1 MSKFIKVILELCF
14 LGCVIYYLCYHIF
27 SGSYGIMSYNDIQNE
42 LEKKKIEYQDS
53 LNEMSKIQNKIDR
66 LKLDNLDLDLFEE
79 EFKKNTG
86 FVSENEIV
94 IFITEE
100 NKKDNSK

>member
-1 MSKFIKVILELCF
+1 M
-14 LGCVIYYLCYHIF
+14 
-27 SGSYGIMSYNDIQNE
+27 MSYTKIQNE
-42 LEKKKIEYQDS
+42 LANKKIEYQNS
-53 LNEMSKIQNKIDR
+53 LNDISKIQNKIDR

-94 IFITEE
+94 IFT
-100 NKKDNSK
+100 NNDSDNIK

>member
-1 MSKFIKVILELCF
+1 MIEILKFFLKTTCLCCIIL
-14 LGCVIYYLCYHIF
+14 YLCYHIF
-27 SGSYGIMSYNDIQNE
+27 SGNYGMMSYTKIQNE
-42 LEKKKIEYQDS
+42 LANKKIEYQNS
-53 LNEMSKIQNKIDR
+53 LNDISKIQNKIDR

-94 IFITEE
+94 IFT
-100 NKKDNSK
+100 NNDSDNIK